1 MFIFIIIVLLF
12 VILFV
17 DFFFKWRDSD
27 NSLQRMIAWF
37 CAISVV
43 LLGILAV
50 YSFIL
55 KKPLPLFDPLTYF
68 LNQFK

>member
-1 MFIFIIIVLLF
+1 MFIFLVVVLLF

-27 NSLQRMIAWF
+27 SNLQRLIAWF

-68 LNQFK
+68 MNRFQ